1 MYWFCSRKVI
11 SGMAVYRNSTGP
23 SSLVGFSL
31 LGSLSMCG
39 REAGHQ
45 QVHPNMYATSPAS
58 LAGVRHIYHV
68 SMYIYNKYVIIS
80 SLYIIYPCTYHICHI
95 LYILYISYMSYIVYT
110 HHISNIVYPIYI
122 IYMSYIIYTHHISL
136 CIYLSYICHISTYI
150 IYPYLCQILIPEK
163 HFGPECDSW
172 PLLFWWSW
180 WKPQVHG
187 VEEGPFS
194 QKGTQ
199 TIPSSSLQETLLDL
213 SKNIGPISQS

>member
-1 MYWFCSRKVI
+1 
-11 SGMAVYRNSTGP
+11 MAAYRNSTGP

-95 LYILYISYMSYIVYT
+95 LYILYISY
-110 HHISNIVYPIYI
+110 
-122 IYMSYIIYTHHISL
+122 
-136 CIYLSYICHISTYI
+136 ICHISSIHI
-150 IYPYLCQILIPEK
+150 IYPILYILYISYMCHISSIHIIYPCVYIYHIYVIYLHILYIHIYAKYSSQKNTLVLNATHDHSCFGDLDGNPK
-163 HFGPECDSW
+163 FMAWKRDHFHKKG
-172 PLLFWWSW
+172 LRQYH
-180 WKPQVHG
+180 QVHCRRHY
-187 VEEGPFS
+187 
-194 QKGTQ
+194 
-199 TIPSSSLQETLLDL
+199 
-213 SKNIGPISQS
+213 